1 MLQKLTATAFL
12 VFSLVLFHA
21 PRTYSQGD
29 TNGNNRGKFEVQHVL
44 LISIDGMHALD
55 FENCAKNGTCPNL
68 AGLARHGVTYTRA
81 SAAKPSDS
89 FPGLM
94 NIVTG
99 GTPKTHGA
107 YYDLAYDRTLA
118 PPTIDTGNGLLHG
131 PCTPG
136 SFPGTSTEYEEG
148 VDLDQT
154 MLNGGI
160 PGASLTD
167 GGYRAI
173 DPMKLIRDPGRNCTP
188 VYPWNFVRTNTIF
201 GVIHA
206 AGGRT
211 LGPINIPSMH
221 PFQDLRERP
230 YQATSTT
237 TIPRKSIPPSLAY
250 PE

>member
-1 MLQKLTATAFL
+1 
-12 VFSLVLFHA
+12 
-21 PRTYSQGD
+21 
-29 TNGNNRGKFEVQHVL
+29 
-44 LISIDGMHALD
+44 
-55 FENCAKNGTCPNL
+55 
-68 AGLARHGVTYTRA
+68 
-81 SAAKPSDS
+81 

-94 NIVTG
+94 NMVAG

-107 YYDLAYDRTLA
+107 YYDVAYDRTLA

-173 DPMKLIRDPGRNCTP
+173 DPMKLIRDPGRNCAP

-206 AGGRT
+206 AGGEPP
-211 LGPINIPSMH
+211 GPINIPST
-221 PFQDLRERP
+221 PLFQDLREQS
-230 YQATSTT
+230 YQAISMITT
-237 TIPRKSIPPSLAY
+237 P
-250 PE
+250 